1 MSFLSKI
8 VKGVGKVASL
18 PFKATEQ
25 IISHIVPHQS
35 EAERR
40 AANKAVTAQIDYYRS
55 QKDMM
60 SKESQRIEGERN
72 AEKKRITLE
81 IAKVEAE
88 LIKVNTKLED
98 PSFIEKVPPAVLED
112 HRHRH
117 ARWSEKLR
125 SLRTTLTTLG

>member
-72 AEKKRITLE
+72 AEKKRISQRQ
-81 IAKVEAE
+81 
-88 LIKVNTKLED
+88 IKSLRSAFKPNGGFLED
-98 PSFIEKVPPAVLED
+98 SASF
-112 HRHRH
+112 
-117 ARWSEKLR
+117 SEKL
-125 SLRTTLTTLG
+125 GD